1 MSPALEDRF
10 LMTGPPK
17 EDPVAHFNVVR
28 LMQICVLGLVIFFPP
43 SNNFRCKCVWSQ
55 GVCAL
60 TPRIGVLVRVR
71 SAGCSIVEGPG
82 AHHWSA
88 GPASRPILRT
98 AYSHGPA

>member
-43 SNNFRCKCVWSQ
+43 SNKLLQ
-55 GVCAL
+55 M
-60 TPRIGVLVRVR
+60 
-71 SAGCSIVEGPG
+71 
-82 AHHWSA
+82 
-88 GPASRPILRT
+88 
-98 AYSHGPA
+98 